1 MININMSY
9 IIHRTDQFNAG
20 DWWSRPSHYYPINE
34 TQIIDISNVQQYRN
48 LENKTVV
55 LGGGGLLGKLHWDYN
70 LKNLVENNKVILWG
84 AGLNFTP
91 LGKKGGQPLSNSG
104 LPAYLDKMTA
114 VGLRDYGLGYDW
126 VPCASCMHDEV
137 FSVQDMTQTKD
148 VLVVQHRKIKMK
160 SESLKK
166 YKKLRMGQEAGNLKA
181 ILTEI
186 KRHNTIITNSYHG
199 AYWGTILKKKV
210 IVQPWGT
217 KFNHLK
223 WKVPFLNEDFSNLD
237 YCMDTATVYPHAWEE
252 ALHANHQ
259 YWLKI
264 KLLVA
269 SRGM

>member
-1 MININMSY
+1 MSY
-9 IIHRTDQFNAG
+9 IIHRPDQFNAG

-34 TQIIDISNVQQYRN
+34 TEIIDISDVASYRH
-48 LENKTVV
+48 LEGKVVV
-55 LGGGGLLGKLHWDYN
+55 LGGGGLLGKLHWDHS
-70 LKNLVENNKVILWG
+70 LKSLVERNKVLLWG

-91 LGKKGGQPLSNSG
+91 LGKKQNAGQVSAK
-104 LPAYLDKMTA
+104 LPDFMDKFVG

-137 FSVQDMTQTKD
+137 FGVQDIAQTKD
-148 VLVVQHRKIKMK
+148 VLVVQHKKIKMK
-160 SESLKK
+160 NESLKK
-166 YKKLRMGQEAGNLKA
+166 YRKLRMGQEAGNLKS

-186 KRHNTIITNSYHG
+186 KRHSTIITNSYHG
-199 AYWGTILKKKV
+199 AYWGTILKRKV

-223 WKVPFLNEDFSNLD
+223 WKVPFLNEDFSNLE

-259 YWLKI
+259 FWLKN

-269 SRGM
+269 SAGM

>member
-1 MININMSY
+1 MSY
-9 IIHRTDQFNAG
+9 IIHRYDQFNAG

-34 TQIIDISNVQQYRN
+34 TKIIDISDVASYRN
-48 LENKTVV
+48 LENKVVV
-55 LGGGGLLGKLHWDYN
+55 LGGGGLLGKLHWDHS
-70 LKNLVENNKVILWG
+70 LRSLVERNKVLLWG

-91 LGKKGGQPLSNSG
+91 LGKKQNAGQVSAK
-104 LPAYLDKMTA
+104 LPDFMDKFVG

-137 FSVQDMTQTKD
+137 FSVQDVKQTKD
-148 VLVVQHRKIKMK
+148 VLVVQHKKIKMK
-160 SESLKK
+160 SESFKK
-166 YKKLRMGQEAGNLKA
+166 YPKLRMGQEVGNLKV

-186 KRHNTIITNSYHG
+186 KRHSTIITNSYHG

-237 YCMDTATVYPHAWEE
+237 YCLDTATVYPHAWEE
-252 ALHANHQ
+252 SLHANHQ
-259 YWLKI
+259 FWLKN

-269 SRGM
+269 STGM